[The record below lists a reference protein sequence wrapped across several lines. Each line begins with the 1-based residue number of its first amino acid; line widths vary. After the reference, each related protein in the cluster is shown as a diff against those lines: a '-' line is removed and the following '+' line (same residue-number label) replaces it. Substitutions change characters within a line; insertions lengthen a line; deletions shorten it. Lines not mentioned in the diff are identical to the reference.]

1 MIWWML
7 VLSDCYEPRYKR
19 RVQCFLHVSRGLQ
32 RNTTSLPIYDYPFTV
47 VAGPIG
53 QKRGEG
59 IMWPGFDRAKELLP
73 YYRGSCRMWS
83 NAGKSSEPTS
93 HLQKDKSISKQCHLV
108 QVYSW
113 YRQPKSLQQSRN
125 VLIYEQLHLPNH
137 DRVSI
142 MDTYLSNTEQKQVT

>member
-1 MIWWML
+1 ML
-7 VLSDCYEPRYKR
+7 VLSDRYEPRYKR

-32 RNTTSLPIYDYPFTV
+32 RNITSTDPFQFMIIHLRWWL
-47 VAGPIG
+47 G
-53 QKRGEG
+53 
-59 IMWPGFDRAKELLP
+59 LLGKKGGK
-73 YYRGSCRMWS
+73 GSCGRALTEQRSYYLTTGVHAECGQMPGS
-83 NAGKSSEPTS
+83 RQSLLLICK
-93 HLQKDKSISKQCHLV
+93 KYKSISKQCHLV